1 MSPAS
6 IGNGDLKES
15 VRAWLGAVGRY
26 APIWQVFGA
35 LDFLSKCLAEPRV
48 QAAKV
53 RAELEDEAYARRV
66 SPELTVLHGPFAG
79 LRYASAR
86 SAGSALVPKLLGSY
100 EHELHGVIER
110 ILAGDYTDVV
120 DIGCAEGYYAVGFG
134 ARFARAT
141 VHAFDTSP
149 RAQQLC
155 RAMARLNGVAER
167 LKLGDFCDEPTLL
180 GLQLGRK
187 ALVLSDCEGYEAT
200 LFTARVAAFLAPHD
214 VLIEVHEDPHDP
226 TLSAALQSRF
236 ASTHDVTIVDSID
249 DKRKLRG
256 RDFPELAAFDPR
268 TRHRL
273 VREGRQGIMEW
284 LYCTPKQPEAARS

>member
-1 MSPAS
+1 MRR
-6 IGNGDLKES
+6 NGDLKES
-15 VRAWLGAVGRY
+15 ARAWLGAVGRRP
-26 APIWQVFGA
+26 PIWQVFGA
-35 LDFLSKCLAEPRV
+35 LNFLSKCLAEPRV

-53 RAELEDEAYARRV
+53 RAELVEEAYARRV

-110 ILAGDYTDVV
+110 ILAGDYTDIV
-120 DIGCAEGYYAVGFG
+120 DIGCAEGYYAVGLG
-134 ARFARAT
+134 ARFPQA
-141 VHAFDTSP
+141 TSP

-155 RAMARLNGVAER
+155 MAMARLNGIAER
-167 LKLGDFCDEPTLL
+167 LELGDFCDEAELL
-180 GLQLGRK
+180 DLKLGRK

-226 TLSAALQSRF
+226 TLSAELQSRF

-256 RDFPELAAFDPR
+256 RDFPELAGFDVR

-284 LYCTPKQPEAARS
+284 LYFTPKRSAAVRS

>member
-1 MSPAS
+1 MNPAS
-6 IGNGDLKES
+6 ASNGDLKES
-15 VRAWLGAVGRY
+15 VRAWLGAAGRY
-26 APIWQVFGA
+26 PAVWRLFGV
-35 LDFLSKCLAEPRV
+35 LSFLSKCLAEPRV

-53 RAELEDEAYARRV
+53 RAELEDEGYARRI
-66 SPELTVLHGPFAG
+66 SPELTVLHGPFEG

-86 SAGSALVPKLLGSY
+86 STGSALVPKLLGSY
-100 EHELHGVIER
+100 EDELHGVIGR
-110 ILAGDYTDVV
+110 ILAGDYTDII

-134 ARFARAT
+134 ARFPRAT
-141 VHAFDTSP
+141 IHAFDTSP

-155 RAMARLNGVAER
+155 LAMARLNGVAER
-167 LKLGDFCDEPTLL
+167 LELGDFCDEQKLL
-180 GLQLGRK
+180 GLKLGRK

-226 TLSAALQSRF
+226 TLSATLQSRF

-256 RDFPELAAFDPR
+256 RNFPELADLDVR

-284 LYCTPKQPEAARS
+284 LYCTPKRSEAMRS